1 MPRGRKA
8 KPLET
13 ATETYDCA
21 LNLMSFRD
29 HSHKELS
36 QKLTRRGA
44 NKEQVEESL
53 EKLTEYGILDDERY
67 AQRVYEA
74 WLAKRVY
81 GRQHLQ
87 AELSKRGVPQQYCA
101 PILEQFTDAL
111 EAERAELAAEQFC
124 KLNRRKIVLGM
135 ASSDPKDRQKLYAA
149 AGRYLATRGFGGG
162 YMELVLEKL
171 KAAVQDSEEN
181 FEEN

>member
-13 ATETYDCA
+13 AAETYDCA

-44 NKEQVEESL
+44 KKEQVEESL
-53 EKLTEYGILDDERY
+53 EKLEEYGILNDERY

-87 AELSKRGVPQQYCA
+87 AELSKRGVPQVYYAQ
-101 PILEQFTDAL
+101 ILEQLT
-111 EAERAELAAEQFC
+111 EAMEAQRAELAAEQFC
-124 KLNRRKIVLGM
+124 KLNRKKIAQAM
-135 ASSDPKDRQKLYAA
+135 ASSEPKDKQRLYAA
-149 AGRYLATRGFGGG
+149 AGRYLAARGFGGG

-171 KAAVQDSEEN
+171 KAAAQEE
-181 FEEN
+181 EK

>member
-13 ATETYDCA
+13 AAETYDCA

-44 NKEQVEESL
+44 KKEQVEESL
-53 EKLTEYGILDDERY
+53 EKLEEYGILNDERY

-87 AELSKRGVPQQYCA
+87 AELSKRGVPQVYYAQ
-101 PILEQFTDAL
+101 ILEQLT
-111 EAERAELAAEQFC
+111 EAMETQRAELAAEQFC
-124 KLNRRKIVLGM
+124 KLNRKKIAQAM
-135 ASSDPKDRQKLYAA
+135 ASSEPKDKQRLYAA
-149 AGRYLATRGFGGG
+149 AGRYLAARGFGGG

-171 KAAVQDSEEN
+171 KAAAQEEEN
-181 FEEN
+181 

>member
-1 MPRGRKA
+1 MPRGRKP

-13 ATETYDCA
+13 ASETYDCA
-21 LNLMSFRD
+21 LNLLNFRD
-29 HSHKELS
+29 HSQKELS

-44 NKEQVEESL
+44 NKEQVEQSL
-53 EKLTEYGILDDERY
+53 EKLTAYGIMDEERY

-74 WLAKRVY
+74 WLNKRVY

-124 KLNRRKIVLGM
+124 KLNRKKIALGM
-135 ASSDPKDRQKLYAA
+135 ASSDPKAKQKLYAA
-149 AGRYLATRGFGGG
+149 AGRFMASRGFGGG
-162 YMELVLEKL
+162 YMELVLEKM
-171 KAAVQDSEEN
+171 KAAALEVQED
-181 FEEN
+181 

>member
-13 ATETYDCA
+13 AAETYDCA

-44 NKEQVEESL
+44 KKEQVEESL
-53 EKLTEYGILDDERY
+53 EKLEEYGILNDERY
-67 AQRVYEA
+67 AQRIYEA

-87 AELSKRGVPQQYCA
+87 AELSKRGVPQVYYAQ
-101 PILEQFTDAL
+101 ILEQLT
-111 EAERAELAAEQFC
+111 EAMEAQRAELAAEQFC
-124 KLNRRKIVLGM
+124 KLNRKKIAQAM
-135 ASSDPKDRQKLYAA
+135 ASSEPKDKQRLYAA
-149 AGRYLATRGFGGG
+149 AGRYLAARGFGGG

-171 KAAVQDSEEN
+171 KAAAQEEEN
-181 FEEN
+181 